1 MAMFCVVM
9 RHFLRRPKNKTR
21 CYKMHIIITD
31 IYMVRN
37 KFAFRQSLARKL
49 KDFTIILIFVFFLNQ
64 TIIAME
70 TVNQI

>member
-9 RHFLRRPKNKTR
+9 RHFLIRPKNKTR

-37 KFAFRQSLARKL
+37 KFAFHQSLARKL

>member
-1 MAMFCVVM
+1 
-9 RHFLRRPKNKTR
+9 
-21 CYKMHIIITD
+21 MHIIITD